1 MPGKPY
7 LARVY
12 RGGAERNYAKAERNY
27 AKAERN
33 YARGGTQLR

>member
-1 MPGKPY
+1 MPANPHGY
-7 LARVY
+7 WVS